1 MRTIKSEPTAQMIIR
16 GVPVELRRE
25 LKILAASEGKSMTSL
40 IIEAVRDLIEKYRS
54 LEEARA
60 SGDRTAAK

>member
-1 MRTIKSEPTAQMIIR
+1 MIIR